1 MCEHSWCPLCGFVE
15 WVGDLRWR
23 YRLWRHPPRPV
34 SMIDLRVA
42 VGETH
47 EVIIKNL
54 EENLFE
60 SSSWRI

>member
-1 MCEHSWCPLCGFVE
+1 
-15 WVGDLRWR
+15 
-23 YRLWRHPPRPV
+23 
-34 SMIDLRVA
+34 MIDLRVA